1 PEAGAAY
8 HVAISRRS
16 ILNAPIRMVDQA
28 GARPLHRDGHAQ
40 GCQGQVGAQMILHR
54 PAHDPAT
61 VKIPDS
67 ACVRGENSCQPKLF
81 LLDNHSRWLQS
92 SWKGEEASCRYYRD
106 DSVQLYPQR
115 VL

>member
-16 ILNAPIRMVDQA
+16 ILNAPIRMVDHA
-28 GARPLHRDGHAQ
+28 GARPLHRDGHEQA
-40 GCQGQVGAQMILHR
+40 CPWHVGAQMILHR

-92 SWKGEEASCRYYRD
+92 SWKGEEVSWRISRYE
-106 DSVQLYPQR
+106 SVAPYPP
-115 VL
+115 